1 MDLRACG
8 IISMGH
14 ICCDHCSREIK
25 YGEKYAYVSDWS
37 KDTDR
42 SDKASRYCAECSVAL
57 GYMHWVRDTK
67 TGRVFARLKGGEIVN
82 GYENVKQ
89 QARQSSN

>member
-14 ICCDHCSREIK
+14 IYCDHCGREVK
-25 YGEKYAYVSDWS
+25 YGEKYAYVSNWS

-42 SDKASRYCAECSVAL
+42 PSKAFRYCAECAVAL
-57 GYMHWVRDTK
+57 GYMRWHRDIE
-67 TGRVFARLKGGEIVN
+67 TGRVVACLKGGE
-82 GYENVKQ
+82 
-89 QARQSSN
+89 